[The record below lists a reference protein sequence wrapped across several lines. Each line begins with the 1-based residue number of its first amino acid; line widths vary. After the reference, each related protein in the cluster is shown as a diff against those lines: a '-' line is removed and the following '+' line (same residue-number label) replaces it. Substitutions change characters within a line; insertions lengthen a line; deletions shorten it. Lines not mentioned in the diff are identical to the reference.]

1 MNKKITSLTLLLYLS
16 HAIYA
21 MEEVQQELISPAVL
35 RSYQQEHGQAI
46 RNSGSTVNDS
56 IRHASPELS
65 AETKAKAMQRHNEIV
80 LEEDT
85 APIVRRRDAKSE
97 AVVEGDTELHLAVR
111 RGDDTGMI
119 NLLRNGAA
127 VDAINAHGDT
137 PLHLAARSG
146 YTGAL
151 LRLFDY
157 KANVNV
163 RNNDGLTPLYYSVEN
178 NDIVDVASL
187 IGNGADFNV
196 TDVGGNTLLHLAA
209 KNGEPYSVR
218 CFLERWKIDPNSV
231 NKDGQ
236 TPLQFALESKSEFSR
251 SIQTLL
257 IENGARIDTV
267 PITDVSMLHQ
277 AIRNRDFYLI
287 EAVIDKTP
295 NINAQ
300 DSEGNTPLHLAVHGY
315 NSAITDLLNHGANPN
330 IQNNAG
336 DTPLHLAFRLP
347 VTTIKLLKKHGARID
362 IRNKDGKTAYDA
374 VIELCTSKNDGRI
387 EPGLL
392 EELQLPSSSLLD
404 RIRVVISGDP
414 KQPSG
419 PAMSITASKY
429 GKDRM
434 LCIFEGHNNIRA
446 ALEYTGERHQLRD
459 SVAEE
464 GSTSSDTQE
473 SSSTPA
479 VTPSFESKEQTTVT
493 NTTSQQQPSDSN
505 LGTDGEQ
512 DGSTPAVTPSSENTA
527 QATVTGTTFQQ
538 QPSDTAPDL
547 MVTTRKNFRKIA
559 DKVIAGKDLV
569 IDGARYASS
578 FFNSLFT
585 RVPRGGSTHF
595 Q

>member
-21 MEEVQQELISPAVL
+21 MEEVQQELISPGVL
-35 RSYQQEHGQAI
+35 RSYQQEQWHAI
-46 RNSGSTVNDS
+46 RNSRSTVTDS
-56 IRHASPELS
+56 IRHASPELP
-65 AETKAKAMQRHNEIV
+65 AETKPEALQGQSEI
-80 LEEDT
+80 
-85 APIVRRRDAKSE
+85 
-97 AVVEGDTELHLAVR
+97 VVEGDTELHIAIR
-111 RGDDTGMI
+111 KKDYIKMAA
-119 NLLRNGAA
+119 LLKDGVPVN
-127 VDAINAHGDT
+127 AINNDGDT
-137 PLHLAARSG
+137 PLHLA
-146 YTGAL
+146 
-151 LRLFDY
+151 LRAKDKHVLYYLFDY
-157 KANVNV
+157 KVDVNV
-163 RNNDGLTPLYYSVEN
+163 RNNAGITPLYCAVKN
-178 NDIVDVASL
+178 NDSANTVRL
-187 IGNGADFNV
+187 IGLGADINV
-196 TDVGGNTLLHLAA
+196 TDQDGNTLLHLAA
-209 KNGEPYSVR
+209 KNGELGCVGL
-218 CFLERWKIDPNSV
+218 FLEEWKIDPNSV
-231 NKDGQ
+231 NKAGQ
-236 TPLQFALESKSEFSR
+236 TPLQFALESKTKYSR
-251 SIQTLL
+251 CIQRLL

-277 AIRNRDFYLI
+277 VIRNRDFNLM

-300 DSEGNTPLHLAVHGY
+300 DSEGNTPLHLAVHCY
-315 NSAITDLLNHGANPN
+315 DSAVTDLLNHGANPN

-404 RIRVVISGDP
+404 RIRIVISGDP
-414 KQPSG
+414 KQPCG

-434 LCIFEGHNNIRA
+434 LCVFEGHNNVRA
-446 ALEYTGERHQLRD
+446 ALEYTGEKLQLRD

-473 SSSTPA
+473 SSSSLE
-479 VTPSFESKEQTTVT
+479 VKPSSESKEPVTVT

-512 DGSTPAVTPSSENTA
+512 DGSTPAVTPSSESTA
-527 QATVTGTTFQQ
+527 QTTVTGTTFQQ

-559 DKVIAGKDLV
+559 DKVKEGKGLV
-569 IDGARYASS
+569 IDGAKYASS
-578 FFNSLFT
+578 CFNSLFT